1 MKAAAIVLLC
11 TVAATAYGIAHDQ
24 ITARLCPPSGMSRS
38 LLRALSTRPVT
49 PSAHSPASRLW

>member
-11 TVAATAYGIAHDQ
+11 TIAATAYGIAHDQ
-24 ITARLCPPSGMSRS
+24 ITARLCPPSGM
-38 LLRALSTRPVT
+38 RALFTRPVT